1 MQNNNFN
8 LDDDNNVN
16 PNFPNND
23 PNYSNYL
30 IFCNNYINTFNSTV
44 NYLANVNNTIN
55 EMQRNIHSQY
65 FMNSRNNFYN
75 NYGYNNVNNDI
86 NNDYQNT
93 NYIENNEVNQV
104 NNDDNE
110 EINQNMVDD
119 AMENLSN
126 LEPVRI
132 NLNRDFEEL
141 SRRNLINL
149 LSENIT
155 KLRYGDIENPLND
168 TCTITHDTFEPDDEV
183 AFIDECGHI
192 FKYDALLN
200 WIIQH
205 QSCPNCRHN
214 FLTGSG
220 LTRYSTDN
228 GTMLYLTGTQFR
240 EYLASTIINSMFTRG
255 TNSNNNYMAF
265 TIMNPSRNNE

>member
-1 MQNNNFN
+1 
-8 LDDDNNVN
+8 
-16 PNFPNND
+16 
-23 PNYSNYL
+23 
-30 IFCNNYINTFNSTV
+30 
-44 NYLANVNNTIN
+44 
-55 EMQRNIHSQY
+55 MQRNIHSQY

-75 NYGYNNVNNDI
+75 NYGYNNVNNVNNVNNDI
-86 NNDYQNT
+86 NNEYQNT
-93 NYIENNEVNQV
+93 NYIENNEVNNQV
-104 NNDDNE
+104 NNGDNE

-141 SRRNLINL
+141 SRRNLVNL

-168 TCTITHDTFEPDDEV
+168 TCSITHDTFEPDDEV

-228 GTMLYLTGTQFR
+228 GTMLYLTGSQFR
-240 EYLASTIINSMFTRG
+240 EYLASTIINSMFNRG
-255 TNSNNNYMAF
+255 RNSNNNYMAF

>member
-1 MQNNNFN
+1 MQNSNFN
-8 LDDDNNVN
+8 LDNDDNVN
-16 PNFPNND
+16 PNFSNND
-23 PNYSNYL
+23 PNYSNYSNYL

-44 NYLANVNNTIN
+44 NYLSNVNNTIN
-55 EMQRNIHSQY
+55 EMQRNLHSHY

-75 NYGYNNVNNDI
+75 NYGYNNVNNDV
-86 NNDYQNT
+86 NNEYQNT
-93 NYIENNEVNQV
+93 NYIENNEVNNEV
-104 NNDDNE
+104 NNTNNE

-126 LEPVRI
+126 LEEVRI
-132 NLNRDFEEL
+132 NLNRDFQEL
-141 SRRNLINL
+141 SRRNLVNL

-168 TCTITHDTFEPDDEV
+168 TCSITHDTFEPDHEV

-220 LTRYSTDN
+220 LTRY
-228 GTMLYLTGTQFR
+228 LTGNQLR
-240 EYLASTIINSMFTRG
+240 EYLASTIINSMFTRS
-255 TNSNNNYMAF
+255 TNSNNSNYMAF
-265 TIMNPSRNNE
+265 TIMNPSRNLDN